1 MKRKKFEAAAMAAI
15 LAAMSLN
22 GSLIHVSAAENN
34 GSEDDFANQIAAEF
48 SQPEMKYKPY
58 ARWWLAE
65 GSHTDE
71 TLWESVQELYDDG
84 YGGIEF
90 VTLDES
96 QYLDKETYAWG
107 SPEWIHDT
115 KVIIEECNRL
125 GMSVSMTSGTHWS
138 TANLISITPDEEA
151 ASQELGVSPR
161 VEYKEAN
168 TKLLPVM
175 RSAEDADYL
184 YLYHYMYE
192 DEENYEG
199 EISLD
204 GIYEPYVIDTWS
216 GNVEKV
222 QGVSYEDGR
231 TVLHVDAAPGET
243 MVFALKHGDDG
254 ENSVE
259 QIEAENSGEGTRNE
273 AKDIADTKSEVEK
286 NVSKNAAGA
295 KEKEGNEAVDELQE
309 KSSINNVL
317 TLSNWNLTIDSY
329 EPGEKVT
336 RTEENEDTGVTTT
349 EAAYTTNHV
358 EIDVGTLAEL
368 VSWKDIES
376 VGETVSGIGTY
387 TTTFELP
394 DEWQIAENTEAS
406 EGDTESASSEAA
418 KTNSGKIE
426 FQADSFQGGT
436 AAIWINDTKVPV
448 NMDRR
453 TADLTAY
460 IQPGENTITVRVT
473 SSLRNIMITQGYDG
487 WIFGTPDPDDYGMTG
502 EMKLVYTK

>member
-1 MKRKKFEAAAMAAI
+1 MAAI

-71 TLWESVQELYDDG
+71 TLRESVQELYDDG

-96 QYLDKETYAWG
+96 RYLDKETYAWG

-349 EAAYTTNHV
+349 EAA
-358 EIDVGTLAEL
+358 
-368 VSWKDIES
+368 
-376 VGETVSGIGTY
+376 
-387 TTTFELP
+387 
-394 DEWQIAENTEAS
+394 
-406 EGDTESASSEAA
+406 

-502 EMKLVYTK
+502 ETKLVYTK

>member
-96 QYLDKETYAWG
+96 RYLDKETYAWG

-502 EMKLVYTK
+502 ETKLVYTK